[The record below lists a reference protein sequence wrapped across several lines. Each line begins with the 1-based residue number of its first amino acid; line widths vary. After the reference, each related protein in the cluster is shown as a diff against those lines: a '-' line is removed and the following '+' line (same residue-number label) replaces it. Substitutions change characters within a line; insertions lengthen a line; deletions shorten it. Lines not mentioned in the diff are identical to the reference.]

1 MAEAAGNSGSKKEQ
15 ILKIAARMFC
25 DRTYHGTTLQDIAR
39 EVGMLKGSL
48 YYYIDSKERL
58 LVDIISQAVNSLNEG
73 LVRVEKAELSPE
85 QRLKEIIREHV
96 RFNADYREAGTLFLT
111 ERHVLESLEMS
122 GVNRIIDRRNQLL
135 ARTLKEAVN
144 EGVYRPVDIRLASLA
159 VIGLCNSLLFWYRP
173 SGRLSH
179 DQISDAFFELVQQGL
194 LVR

>member
-1 MAEAAGNSGSKKEQ
+1 MADTAESSGSKKEQ

-58 LVDIISQAVNSLNEG
+58 LADIISGAVHSLNEG
-73 LVRVEKAELSPE
+73 LVRVENADLPPE

-96 RFNADYREAGTLFLT
+96 RFNADFREAGTLFLT
-111 ERHVLESLEMS
+111 ERHVLASLEMDAA
-122 GVNRIIDRRNQLL
+122 NRIIDRRNKLL
-135 ARTLKEAVN
+135 DRTLREAVSK
-144 EGVYRPVDIRLASLA
+144 GIYHPVDIRLTSLA
-159 VIGLCNSLLFWYRP
+159 IIGLCNSLLFWYRP
-173 SGRLSH
+173 AGRLSH
-179 DQISDAFFELVQQGL
+179 DEIADAFFGMVQQGL

>member
-1 MAEAAGNSGSKKEQ
+1 MAETVDSGGSKKEQ

-39 EVGMLKGSL
+39 EMGMLKGSL

-58 LVDIISQAVNSLNEG
+58 LFAIISQAVNSLNEG
-73 LVRVEKAELSPE
+73 LVRVENADLAPDK
-85 QRLKEIIREHV
+85 RLKEIIREHV
-96 RFNADYREAGTLFLT
+96 SFNADFREAGTLFLT
-111 ERHVLESLEMS
+111 ERHALASLEMS

-135 ARTLKEAVN
+135 VRTLDEAVSW
-144 EGVYRPVDIRLASLA
+144 GIYHPLDIRLVSLA
-159 VIGLCNSLLFWYRP
+159 IIGLCNSLLFWYRP

-179 DQISDAFFELVQQGL
+179 DEIAEGFFEIVQQGL

>member
-1 MAEAAGNSGSKKEQ
+1 MAKAAGNSGSKREQ

-25 DRTYHGTTLQDIAR
+25 DRTYHGTTLKDIAR

-73 LVRVEKAELSPE
+73 LVRVENADLTPE

-96 RFNADYREAGTLFLT
+96 RFNADFRETGTLFLT

-122 GVNRIIDRRNQLL
+122 EVNRIIDRRNQLV
-135 ARTLKEAVN
+135 ARTLKEAI
-144 EGVYRPVDIRLASLA
+144 GKGIYRPVDIRLVSLGI
-159 VIGLCNSLLFWYRP
+159 IGLCNSLLFWYRP

-179 DQISDAFFELVQQGL
+179 DQIADAFFEMVQKGL

>member
-1 MAEAAGNSGSKKEQ
+1 MTEEVEFNPRKEQ

-73 LVRVEKAELSPE
+73 LVRVENADLGPE
-85 QRLKEIIREHV
+85 ERLKEIIREHV
-96 RFNADYREAGTLFLT
+96 RFNAEFREAGTLFLT
-111 ERHVLESLEMS
+111 ERHVLAALEMS
-122 GVNRIIDRRNQLL
+122 EVNRIIDRRNQLL
-135 ARTLKEAVN
+135 AGTLEEAVSQ
-144 EGVYRPVDIRLASLA
+144 GIYRKLDIRLTSLT

-173 SGRLSH
+173 AGRLSH
-179 DQISDAFFELVQQGL
+179 EQIADTFFELVQKGL

>member
-1 MAEAAGNSGSKKEQ
+1 MTEEVEINPRKEQ

-58 LVDIISQAVNSLNEG
+58 LVDIISQAVNSLDEG
-73 LVRVEKAELSPE
+73 LIRVENADLGPE
-85 QRLKEIIREHV
+85 ERLKEIIREHV
-96 RFNADYREAGTLFLT
+96 RFNAEFREAGTLFLT
-111 ERHVLESLEMS
+111 ERHVLAALEMS
-122 GVNRIIDRRNQLL
+122 EVNRIIDRRNQLL
-135 ARTLKEAVN
+135 AGTLEEAVSR
-144 EGVYRPVDIRLASLA
+144 GIYRKMDIRLTSLA

-173 SGRLSH
+173 AGRLSH
-179 DQISDAFFELVQQGL
+179 DEIADAFFELVQKGL

>member
-15 ILKIAARMFC
+15 ILEIAARMFC

-73 LVRVEKAELSPE
+73 LVRVEKTKLSPE

-144 EGVYRPVDIRLASLA
+144 QGVYRAVDIRLASLA

-179 DQISDAFFELVQQGL
+179 DQIADAFFEIVQQGL

>member
-1 MAEAAGNSGSKKEQ
+1 MPEEIEGGSRKEQ

-25 DRTYHGTTLQDIAR
+25 DRTYHGTTLQDIAK

-58 LVDIISQAVNSLNEG
+58 LADIISQAVNSLNEG
-73 LVRVEKAELSPE
+73 LVRVEKADLVPE

-96 RFNADYREAGTLFLT
+96 RFNAEFREAGTLFLT
-111 ERHVLESLEMS
+111 ERHVLASLEMDE
-122 GVNRIIDRRNQLL
+122 VNRIIDRRNKLL
-135 ARTLKEAVN
+135 ARTLEEAVSR
-144 EGVYRPVDIRLASLA
+144 GVYHKLDVRLASLA
-159 VIGLCNSLLFWYRP
+159 IIGLCNSLLFWYRP

-179 DQISDAFFELVQQGL
+179 DEIAEGFFEMVQQGL

>member
-1 MAEAAGNSGSKKEQ
+1 MPEEIESNSRKEQ

-73 LVRVEKAELSPE
+73 LVRVENADLGPGK
-85 QRLKEIIREHV
+85 RLKEIIREHV
-96 RFNADYREAGTLFLT
+96 RFNADFREAGTLFLT
-111 ERHVLESLEMS
+111 ERHVLASLEMDE
-122 GVNRIIDRRNQLL
+122 VNRIIDRRNQLL
-135 ARTLKEAVN
+135 ARTLDEAVSM
-144 EGVYRPVDIRLASLA
+144 GVYRKLDVRLASLA
-159 VIGLCNSLLFWYRP
+159 IIGLCNSLLFWYRP
-173 SGRLSH
+173 AGRLSH
-179 DQISDAFFELVQQGL
+179 DEIADAFFDMLQKGL